1 MKEIIF
7 IQIKEILDQYGLWSK
22 EKDNL
27 NNVKYYRADL
37 EKLYRKRVFN
47 ELEHQKQQD
56 LKNKIYYVHV
66 IAKEDLDAKLMEF
79 HNKLRNPKLDYFD
92 KIHLIQKRIDLET
105 MLFLIKDQENLFNQ
119 VN

>member
-7 IQIKEILDQYGLWSK
+7 IQIKEILDQYGFGSK

-47 ELEHQKQQD
+47 ELEH
-56 LKNKIYYVHV
+56 
-66 IAKEDLDAKLMEF
+66 
-79 HNKLRNPKLDYFD
+79 
-92 KIHLIQKRIDLET
+92 
-105 MLFLIKDQENLFNQ
+105 
-119 VN
+119 